1 MRPGEEARRK
11 LDVAGIS
18 CTPIVISN
26 MSKSAPPLKNR
37 LGGSVVQCGVPCW
50 PNFGLRVAP
59 NRSGNF
65 PAKPRRRADNLGET
79 IRVYCF
85 NGDGVSLGD
94 FTTDAAAGTP
104 RHRVLLAIRHPMDY
118 PLA

>member
-1 MRPGEEARRK
+1 MRGAALAELRAE
-11 LDVAGIS
+11 
-18 CTPIVISN
+18 
-26 MSKSAPPLKNR
+26 
-37 LGGSVVQCGVPCW
+37 GSPE
-50 PNFGLRVAP
+50 PFR
-59 NRSGNF
+59 NF
-65 PAKPRRRADNLGET
+65 PRSPAAVLDNLGET

-85 NGDGVSLGD
+85 DGDGVSLGD